1 MKGVRF
7 IGIMICCF
15 LWVSQGYAKE
25 MTFGNVPIKIGGF
38 LSTYG
43 NITDKETPYLRFA
56 QATDR
61 ADFSR
66 ETILGLQFEA
76 QLNDKI
82 KLVTQLVGD
91 RYLDDFSVNIDW
103 AFIKINLNDYVD
115 LRMGKLGLPAFLY
128 SDYLNVR
135 YAYTW
140 ARVPN
145 EAYEMMPLS
154 AYTGADLLIQIPV
167 WDYTLNLQPYYG
179 NASLTSPF
187 GFAGEVTTTLEEL
200 LGLVVT
206 LELDMQT
213 FRVSYFEGEA
223 SMKDPAL
230 LLNLNG
236 YFTAAQGFSLPSVPI
251 SELIDDLALSFYSVS
266 YMLNVGNFE
275 FITEWS
281 ERNTPNNLISSFQA
295 NFASFAY
302 QLGNFKPYVV
312 FAMLDTR
319 NQASRP
325 QEQDSVTVGLRIE
338 TSASAALK
346 IEFQNAS
353 IDTSGNNAANRGLFA
368 LSSGVGGEKL
378 DGVNLLSVGF
388 DAVF

>member
-1 MKGVRF
+1 MKSIRV
-7 IGIMICCF
+7 IGITMCLF
-15 LWVSQGYAKE
+15 LWASQGIAKE
-25 MTFGNVPIKIGGF
+25 TILGNVPIKIGGF

-56 QATDR
+56 KATDR

-66 ETILGLQFEA
+66 ETILGLQVEA
-76 QLNDKI
+76 QLGEKI
-82 KLVTQLVGD
+82 DIVTQIVGD
-91 RYLDDFSVNIDW
+91 RYLDDFSVNVDW
-103 AFIKINLNDYVD
+103 AFVKFNINDYVD

-140 ARVPN
+140 ARVPS

-154 AYTGADLLIQIPV
+154 AFTGIDLLVRIPV
-167 WDYTLNLQPYYG
+167 GDYTLNLQPYYG

-187 GFAGEVTTTLEEL
+187 GFAGEVTTTLNEM
-200 LGLVVT
+200 LGLVVAF
-206 LELDMQT
+206 ELDSQT
-213 FRVSYFEGEA
+213 FRVSYFEGEV
-223 SMKDPAL
+223 SMEDPAFIV
-230 LLNLNG
+230 NLDSYLG
-236 YFTAAQGFSLPSVPI
+236 AIVPGSDITSVPI
-251 SELIDDLALSFYSVS
+251 SGIINNMSLSFYSVS
-266 YMLNVGNFE
+266 YMLNLGGFE

-295 NFASFAY
+295 NFVSFAY
-302 QLGNFKPYVV
+302 QLGDYKPYVV
-312 FAMLDTR
+312 FALLDTR

-325 QEQDSVTVGLRIE
+325 QEQDSITVGVRIE
-338 TSASAALK
+338 MSGSIAMK
-346 IEFQNAS
+346 IEFQNAN
-353 IDTSGNNAANRGLFA
+353 IDTDNPANQGLFA
-368 LSSGVGGEKL
+368 LSSGLGGEEL